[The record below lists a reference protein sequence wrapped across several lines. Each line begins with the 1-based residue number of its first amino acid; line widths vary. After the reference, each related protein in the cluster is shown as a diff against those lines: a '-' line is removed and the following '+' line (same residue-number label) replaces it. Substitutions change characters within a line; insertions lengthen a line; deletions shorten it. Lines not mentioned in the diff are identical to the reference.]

1 MPGSF
6 SGTFGSLRI
15 WRAIRGVLAY
25 TGSQYAARTM
35 VLAKGLLL
43 ARFLGPNQ
51 YGVVA
56 ALGTVLAYATYLDFG
71 VFHAQ
76 NREIP
81 RLRGSGDEGGA
92 ARVAAVASGMA
103 TMMAVLVAV
112 LTVAV
117 AALQLP
123 GLVGGAWWFTAGLGA
138 TVSVQLWTGHMHS
151 LTYARKLFSVQ
162 SVGMLVLSI
171 ADVSVACT
179 AGYLWGAKGVVLTA
193 WIAPMVQ
200 GVVLWADRSVRTH
213 PAFDPKA
220 AWALARVGL
229 PIGVMWFANTN
240 MVGIDRIV
248 VLAGAGVGQ
257 LGLYSLAGVAGGLTL
272 LSATAIA
279 GYIGPRIL
287 ERVDAQGVL
296 TDAGVALADLGQ
308 FLCAAAG
315 ATVVAAI
322 LPAIA
327 PLTRLVLPDYVE
339 GIHAAMVLVVANA
352 VLGATL
358 PANSVLVG
366 RGMQVRVALLY
377 VLDTAFNLVLDVILL
392 NMGLGIL
399 GVALGSLVSYALLL
413 VALRLWVF
421 SRTKSWLFASGWAI
435 LGIGAGMGMIGRAL
449 VPDPSALSAI
459 IAAVAAAAITLLAAW
474 GLGFS
479 RVRSFIEGVRA

>member
-1 MPGSF
+1 MRGSF
-6 SGTFGSLRI
+6 SDVRGSLRV
-15 WRAIRGVLAY
+15 WRTVRGVLAY
-25 TGSQYAARTM
+25 TGSQYVARTLM
-35 VLAKGLLL
+35 LAKGLLL
-43 ARFLGPNQ
+43 ARLLGPNQ

-71 VFHAQ
+71 VFQGQ

-81 RLRGSGDEGGA
+81 RLRGTGDEVGA
-92 ARVAAVASGMA
+92 ARVAAVASGVA
-103 TMMAVLVAV
+103 ITVAVLVAV
-112 LTVAV
+112 LTAAIVALEL
-117 AALQLP
+117 A
-123 GLVGGAWWFTAGLGA
+123 GLVGGVWWFTAGLGA
-138 TVSVQLWTGHMHS
+138 TISAQLWTGHMHS
-151 LTYARKLFSVQ
+151 LTYARKLFSAQ
-162 SVGMLVLSI
+162 SVGMLALTV

-179 AGYLWGAKGVVLTA
+179 TGYLWGAKGVVLTA
-193 WIAPMVQ
+193 WIAPIIQ
-200 GVVLWADRSVRTH
+200 GIVLRADRSVRTI
-213 PAFDPKA
+213 PAFDAKA
-220 AWALARVGL
+220 AWVLARVGL

-248 VLAGAGVGQ
+248 VLAGVGVGQ

-287 ERVDAQGVL
+287 ERVDTQGVL
-296 TDAGVALADLGQ
+296 TDAGVALADVGQ
-308 FLCAAAG
+308 FLCAAGG

-327 PLTRLVLPDYVE
+327 PLTRLVLPDYAQ
-339 GIHAAMVLVVANA
+339 GIDAAMVLVVANA

-377 VLDTAFNLVLDVILL
+377 VLDAAFNLVLDITLL

-413 VALRLWVF
+413 LVLRLWVF
-421 SRTKSWLFASGWAI
+421 SRTKGWLFASGWAI
-435 LGIGAGMGMIGRAL
+435 LGIGAAMGMIGRAL
-449 VPDPSALSAI
+449 VPDSSALSAI
-459 IAAVAAAAITLLAAW
+459 IAATAAASITLIAAW
-474 GLGFS
+474 ALGFS
-479 RVRSFIEGVRA
+479 RVRLFIEGVGA